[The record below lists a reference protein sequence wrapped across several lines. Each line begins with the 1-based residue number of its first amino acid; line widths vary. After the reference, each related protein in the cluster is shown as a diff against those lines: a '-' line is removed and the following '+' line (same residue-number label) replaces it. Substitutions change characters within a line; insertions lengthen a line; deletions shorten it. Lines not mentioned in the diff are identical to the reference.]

1 MARALGEECRLFSS
15 LIYIQLTSTRFTHA
29 RLLLLLLSTTSRPI
43 DGCVHSTSSPRQL
56 YQVLTSLASIQN
68 VMLIEFDM
76 IFFCP
81 VCVRFVFKT
90 SFDTLRQ
97 ATGLDFFFV
106 TFHAFKTKQ
115 NLGENQKRQAKWRRR
130 LDRYLL
136 GSGSFF
142 SFFILQENTK
152 RAKLI
157 ISEGLRGVTAH
168 THTLHYISRSNRLN
182 KRNGERKGG
191 IKLFFFFVFFLSIQH
206 RKRREREEQ
215 VIF

>member
-1 MARALGEECRLFSS
+1 
-15 LIYIQLTSTRFTHA
+15 
-29 RLLLLLLSTTSRPI
+29 
-43 DGCVHSTSSPRQL
+43 
-56 YQVLTSLASIQN
+56 
-68 VMLIEFDM
+68 MLIEFDM

-115 NLGENQKRQAKWRRR
+115 NLGENQKRQAKWRR

-168 THTLHYISRSNRLN
+168 THTTLYI
-182 KRNGERKGG
+182 
-191 IKLFFFFVFFLSIQH
+191 
-206 RKRREREEQ
+206 
-215 VIF
+215 